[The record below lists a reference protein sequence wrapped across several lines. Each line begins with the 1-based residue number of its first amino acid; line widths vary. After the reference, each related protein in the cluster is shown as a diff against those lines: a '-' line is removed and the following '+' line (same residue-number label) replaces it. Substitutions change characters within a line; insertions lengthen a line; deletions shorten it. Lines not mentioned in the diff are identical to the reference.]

1 MEQPTYT
8 AENTTDAVTT
18 DIVIM
23 DTASVYSLKHPYQLP
38 TGDELKQ
45 VPLRRLKVADMKMA
59 KRQFKNAEDWDEA
72 LIARMTDLNP
82 EDLAG
87 MDLEDYQALS
97 KRFRQFAG
105 LDSE

>member
-8 AENTTDAVTT
+8 TAHTTDTATT
-18 DIVIM
+18 DIVTI
-23 DTASVYSLKHPYQLP
+23 DAATVYLLKHPYTLP

-45 VPLRRLKVADMKMA
+45 VSLRRLKVADMKMA
-59 KRQFKNAEDWDEA
+59 KRQFKHVEDWDEA

-87 MDLEDYQALS
+87 MDLEDYQVLS

>member
-8 AENTTDAVTT
+8 AADTTDTATTNIVTT
-18 DIVIM
+18 G
-23 DTASVYSLKHPYQLP
+23 TSEVYSLKYPYTLP

-45 VPLRRLKVADMKMA
+45 VSLHRLKVADMKMA
-59 KRQFKNAEDWDEA
+59 KRQFKHAEDWDEA

-82 EDLAG
+82 EDLAD
-87 MDLEDYQALS
+87 MDLEDYQVLS
-97 KRFRQFAG
+97 RRFRQFAG

>member
-1 MEQPTYT
+1 MEQSTHT
-8 AENTTDAVTT
+8 AEHATDAVTT
-18 DIVIM
+18 DIVTI
-23 DTASVYSLKHPYQLP
+23 DDATVYSLKHPYKLP

-45 VPLRRLKVADMKMA
+45 VSLRRLKVADMKMA
-59 KRQFKNAEDWDEA
+59 KRQFKNTEDWDEA